1 MQIPPVAST
10 PLAIHELSYRRR
22 IGILAICSMSLLIVG
37 LDVTI
42 INVAL
47 PTIGR
52 DLHASISGLQWTL
65 DAYTL
70 VLASLLMLSGS
81 TADRL
86 GRRRTFTIGLSVFV
100 VGSFLCSI
108 APNLELLV
116 VARMLQ
122 AVGGSM
128 LNPVAMSII
137 TNTFTVPR
145 ERAQAIGVWAS
156 VMGISMALGPVVGGL
171 LVNASGWRS
180 IFWINIPVGLAAI
193 ILTLRFIP
201 ESRAERA
208 RRVDVVGQILV
219 ITLLSSLTYG
229 IIEAPNRGWG
239 SPLIVTCFALAVA
252 SLLALLVYEPRRHE
266 PLIDMRFFRSIPF
279 ASATVIAVSCFSAL
293 GGFLFLNT
301 LYLQDV
307 KGLTPLQTGLDTLPM
322 ALMAMVLSPLSGRI
336 VGRSSSR
343 GPLMIAGFA
352 TLVSCLMLVRISPS
366 TSFTWLFSAYV
377 IFGVGVGLVN
387 PPITHAAVSGMPRA
401 QAGVAAGIA
410 STSRQIGQT
419 MGVAIVGALVTAKI
433 GRTFGVN
440 IAEASRAGWWTLAVF
455 GSFILILGFVATTP
469 WALAS
474 AARTAHAL
482 NPEAL
487 E

>member
-1 MQIPPVAST
+1 MSLSSSGSAS
-10 PLAIHELSYRRR
+10 LAIHELSYRRR

-86 GRRRTFTIGLSVFV
+86 GRRRTFSIGLSVFV
-100 VGSFLCSI
+100 AGSFLCSI
-108 APNLELLV
+108 SPNLALLV

-156 VMGISMALGPVVGGL
+156 VMGISMALGPVVGGM

-180 IFWINIPVGLAAI
+180 IFWINIPVGLAALA
-193 ILTLRFIP
+193 LTVRFIP
-201 ESRAERA
+201 ESRAPRA
-208 RRVDVVGQILV
+208 RRIDVVGQVLV

-239 SPLIVTCFALAVA
+239 SGLIVGCFALAGS
-252 SLLALLVYEPRRHE
+252 SLVALLVYEPRRHE
-266 PLIDMRFFRSIPF
+266 PLIDMRFFRSVPF
-279 ASATVIAVSCFSAL
+279 ASATVIAVCAFASL

-307 KGLTPLQTGLDTLPM
+307 RGLTPLQTGLDTLPM
-322 ALMAMVLSPLSGRI
+322 ALTAMVLSPLSGRI
-336 VGRSSSR
+336 VGRHSSR
-343 GPLMIAGFA
+343 RPLVVAGVA
-352 TLVSCLMLVRISPS
+352 TLVSCVMLERISPS
-366 TSFTWLFSAYV
+366 TSFTWLFSSYV
-377 IFGVGVGLVN
+377 VFGVGVGLVN
-387 PPITHAAVSGMPRA
+387 PPITNAAVSGMPRA

-419 MGVAIVGALVTAKI
+419 LGVAIVGALVTSKI
-433 GRTFGVN
+433 GRALHVN
-440 IAEASRAGWWTLAVF
+440 IAEASRAGWWTLFGFGALIAV
-455 GSFILILGFVATTP
+455 LGFVATSP
-469 WALAS
+469 RALAS
-474 AARTAHAL
+474 AARTAQAL